1 VSSYTLVANHVPI
14 NAKIIGA
21 HEHESK
27 RSFDYALSGD
37 V

>member
-1 VSSYTLVANHVPI
+1 MRQALLDAGVQHYEIHR
-14 NAKIIGA
+14 
-21 HEHESK
+21 K